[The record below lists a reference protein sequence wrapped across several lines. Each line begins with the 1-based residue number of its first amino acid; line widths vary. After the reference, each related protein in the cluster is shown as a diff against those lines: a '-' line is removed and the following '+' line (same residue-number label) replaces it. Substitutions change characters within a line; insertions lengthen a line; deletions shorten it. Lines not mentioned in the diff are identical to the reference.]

1 MTLPVLF
8 LRVKGESVLEWTGVQ
23 WYVLLG
29 MLIRVAKQGLLIA
42 RLQYFGSWTLVI
54 SLRKK
59 PGIRKCPNK
68 GIDLG
73 G

>member
-1 MTLPVLF
+1 MDWGAVVCF
-8 LRVKGESVLEWTGVQ
+8 LD
-23 WYVLLG
+23 
-29 MLIRVAKQGLLIA
+29 MLIRIAKQGLLIA

-59 PGIRKCPNK
+59 FGVRKCPNK

-73 G
+73 GKL